1 MRKRRCRGSSLG
13 FTERGREGEAAAK
26 AVASIDGHGTSGL
39 DSNSRGH
46 LFRGNRRG
54 FEEKVAARVLLN
66 LKSKE

>member
-13 FTERGREGEAAAK
+13 FTKRGREGEAAAK
-26 AVASIDGHGTSGL
+26 AVVSIDGHSAGGL

-54 FEEKVAARVLLN
+54 FEEKVTARVLLN
-66 LKSKE
+66 LKI